1 MRVIAVFCF
10 FLFVACGTALAQEV
24 RYISDKQYVPV
35 RSGAGNQ
42 YRIVHR
48 GLPSGTRMTVSR
60 SSADGVWSEI
70 TTAGGTSGWVRSQYL
85 TAEPPAQLK
94 LESAEARAEAAEA
107 RLTELEA
114 TITTLQ
120 AERNELQDK
129 LASTN
134 TTLDTVSEELNQ
146 LKQISGKSVQLDSEN
161 RRLAEV
167 TENLRA
173 EVGTLE
179 AENQRL
185 TDKLRNEGFLNG
197 ALAVLLGVIIALVV
211 PRLAP
216 KRRRSSSWA

>member
-1 MRVIAVFCF
+1 MRGIAVFCF
-10 FLFVACGTALAQEV
+10 FLFVAHGTALAQDV

-60 SSADGVWSEI
+60 TSADGVWSEI
-70 TTAGGTSGWVRSQYL
+70 TTAGGTSGWVRNQYL

-107 RLTELEA
+107 RLAELEA
-114 TITTLQ
+114 TIAALQ
-120 AERNELQDK
+120 AERNELQDQ
-129 LASTN
+129 LTSTN
-134 TTLDTVSEELNQ
+134 TTLESVSEELNQ

-161 RRLAEV
+161 RRLVEV

-185 TDKLRNEGFLNG
+185 TDKLRNEGFING

>member
-1 MRVIAVFCF
+1 MRAIAVICL
-10 FLFVACGTALAQEV
+10 FLFAASGTALAQDV
-24 RYISDKQYVPV
+24 RYISDKHYVPV

-60 SSADGVWSEI
+60 TSADGVWSEI

-85 TAEPPAQLK
+85 TEEPPAQLK
-94 LESAEARAEAAEA
+94 LESAQARAEAAEA

-114 TITTLQ
+114 TIAALE
-120 AERNELQDK
+120 AERSELQGK
-129 LASTN
+129 LSTSDAA
-134 TTLDTVSEELNQ
+134 LDTVSEELTQ

-161 RRLAEV
+161 RRLVEV

-185 TDKLRNEGFLNG
+185 TDKLRNEGFING

>member
-1 MRVIAVFCF
+1 VRGIAVFCF
-10 FLFVACGTALAQEV
+10 FLFMACGNALAQEV

-107 RLTELEA
+107 RLTEMES
-114 TITTLQ
+114 TIASLQ
-120 AERNELQDK
+120 AERNELQEQ
-129 LASTN
+129 LTN
-134 TTLDTVSEELNQ
+134 TGTRLDAASEELNQ